1 MGFFINGKVV
11 DDANSNYSDALKY
24 IRYLTKDDD
33 LDKISQQG
41 IYKTSIHYG
50 LPANNPGNDVVQ
62 NSSFFTLIVINH
74 DDAQVQQFIISEN
87 TIVWRWLNNCV
98 PASSWRKA
106 VFSDDLQKLNNRITA
121 LENKIG
127 GVIKGLYI
135 KLFSC
140 FSDYRKVAI

>member
-33 LDKISQQG
+33 LDKIIQQG
-41 IYKTSIHYG
+41 IYKTSTHYG

-87 TIVWRWLNNCV
+87 TIVWRWLYNCV

>member
-33 LDKISQQG
+33 LDKIIQQG

-87 TIVWRWLNNCV
+87 TIVWRWLYNCV
-98 PASSWRKA
+98 PESSWRKA

-127 GVIKGLYI
+127 GGN
-135 KLFSC
+135 S
-140 FSDYRKVAI
+140 

>member
-33 LDKISQQG
+33 LDKIIQQG

-87 TIVWRWLNNCV
+87 TIVWRWLYNCV
-98 PASSWRKA
+98 PVSSWRKA

-127 GVIKGLYI
+127 G
-135 KLFSC
+135 
-140 FSDYRKVAI
+140 

>member
-33 LDKISQQG
+33 LDKIIQQG

-87 TIVWRWLNNCV
+87 TIVWRWLYNCV
-98 PASSWRKA
+98 PESSWRKA

>member
-33 LDKISQQG
+33 LDKIIQQG

-87 TIVWRWLNNCV
+87 TIVWRWLYNCV
-98 PASSWRKA
+98 PVSSWRKA

>member
-33 LDKISQQG
+33 LDKIIQQG

-87 TIVWRWLNNCV
+87 TIVWRWLYNCV
-98 PASSWRKA
+98 PESSWRKA

-127 GVIKGLYI
+127 GVIANTI
-135 KLFSC
+135 RHLFS
-140 FSDYRKVAI
+140 YTEVA

>member
-33 LDKISQQG
+33 LDKIIQQG

-87 TIVWRWLNNCV
+87 TIVWRWLYNCV

-127 GVIKGLYI
+127 GVIANTI
-135 KLFSC
+135 RHLFN
-140 FSDYRKVAI
+140 YMEVA

>member
-33 LDKISQQG
+33 LDKIIQQG

-87 TIVWRWLNNCV
+87 TIVWRWLYNCV
-98 PASSWRKA
+98 PARSWRKA

-127 GVIKGLYI
+127 G
-135 KLFSC
+135 
-140 FSDYRKVAI
+140 

>member
-33 LDKISQQG
+33 LDKIIQQG

-87 TIVWRWLNNCV
+87 TIVWRWLYNCV
-98 PASSWRKA
+98 PESSWRKA

-127 GVIKGLYI
+127 GVIANTI
-135 KLFSC
+135 RHLFN
-140 FSDYRKVAI
+140 YMEVA

>member
-33 LDKISQQG
+33 LDKIIQQG

-87 TIVWRWLNNCV
+87 TIVWRWLYNCV
-98 PASSWRKA
+98 PESSWRKA

-127 GVIKGLYI
+127 G
-135 KLFSC
+135 
-140 FSDYRKVAI
+140 

>member
-33 LDKISQQG
+33 LDKIIQQG

>member
-33 LDKISQQG
+33 LDKIIQQG

-87 TIVWRWLNNCV
+87 TIVWRLLYNCV

>member
-33 LDKISQQG
+33 LDKIIQQG

-50 LPANNPGNDVVQ
+50 LPTNNPGNDVVQ

-87 TIVWRWLNNCV
+87 TIVWRWLYNCV

-140 FSDYRKVAI
+140 FFDNGKAAI

>member
-33 LDKISQQG
+33 LDKIIQQG

-87 TIVWRWLNNCV
+87 TIVWRWLCNCV

>member
-33 LDKISQQG
+33 LDKIIQQG

-74 DDAQVQQFIISEN
+74 DDAQVQQFILSEN
-87 TIVWRWLNNCV
+87 TIVWRWLYNCV

-127 GVIKGLYI
+127 GGN
-135 KLFSC
+135 
-140 FSDYRKVAI
+140 

>member
-1 MGFFINGKVV
+1 MGFFINGKAV
-11 DDANSNYSDALKY
+11 DDEHSNQSGTLKN
-24 IRYLTKDDD
+24 IRFLTKDDD

-62 NSSFFTLIVINH
+62 NSSYFTLLVINH
-74 DDAQVQQFIISEN
+74 DDAQVQQFVISEN
-87 TIVWRWLNNCV
+87 TIVWRWLYNGV
-98 PASSWRKA
+98 PANSWRKA

-140 FSDYRKVAI
+140 FSDYRKAAI

>member
-1 MGFFINGKVV
+1 MGFFITGKVV

-33 LDKISQQG
+33 LDKIIQQG
-41 IYKTSIHYG
+41 IYKTSIHFG

-62 NSSFFTLIVINH
+62 NPNFFTLIVINH

-87 TIVWRWLNNCV
+87 TIVWRWVNNCV

>member
-33 LDKISQQG
+33 LDKIIQQG

-87 TIVWRWLNNCV
+87 TIVWRWLYNCV
-98 PASSWRKA
+98 PESSWRKA

-127 GVIKGLYI
+127 GGN
-135 KLFSC
+135 
-140 FSDYRKVAI
+140 

>member
-33 LDKISQQG
+33 LDKIIQQG

-87 TIVWRWLNNCV
+87 TIVWRWLYNCV
-98 PASSWRKA
+98 PMSSWRKA

-127 GVIKGLYI
+127 GGN
-135 KLFSC
+135 
-140 FSDYRKVAI
+140 

>member
-33 LDKISQQG
+33 LDKIIQQG

-87 TIVWRWLNNCV
+87 TIVWRWLYNCV
-98 PASSWRKA
+98 PVSSWRKA

-127 GVIKGLYI
+127 GGN
-135 KLFSC
+135 
-140 FSDYRKVAI
+140 

>member
-33 LDKISQQG
+33 LDKIIQQG
-41 IYKTSIHYG
+41 IYKTSIHFG

-62 NSSFFTLIVINH
+62 NPNFFTLIVINH

-87 TIVWRWLNNCV
+87 TIVWRWVNNCV

>member
-33 LDKISQQG
+33 LDKIIQQG

-87 TIVWRWLNNCV
+87 TIVWRWLYNCV

-121 LENKIG
+121 LENEIG
-127 GVIKGLYI
+127 GGN
-135 KLFSC
+135 
-140 FSDYRKVAI
+140 

>member
-33 LDKISQQG
+33 LDKIIQQG

-87 TIVWRWLNNCV
+87 TIVWRWLYNCV